1 MIWGLP
7 LCFLRE
13 ACFEAFWADEQQRRC
28 YFRSA
33 AYWKMLWCK
42 EKHILSFGLLWD
54 RIWYNR
60 GICNFQSSEIISL
73 SLISS
78 QMKSN
83 NVICGI
89 KKCQSVK
96 QTHFHIAMFF
106 ETPPYLI
113 YIHIIIYNP
122 IFFLNIHHF

>member
-1 MIWGLP
+1 MVGT
-7 LCFLRE
+7 
-13 ACFEAFWADEQQRRC
+13 
-28 YFRSA
+28 
-33 AYWKMLWCK
+33 
-42 EKHILSFGLLWD
+42 
-54 RIWYNR
+54 YNR

-113 YIHIIIYNP
+113 YNSNYNLQSNLFP
-122 IFFLNIHHF
+122 KYTPFLNIYMINSTPNTMFTG